1 MLSNSGDSWCLC
13 FITLFYYSLKGK
25 LSKNFTIKY
34 DFCYKFFVDK
44 LFSDKRN
51 SLFLMYWVLVYITI
65 LNECWIL
72 KCFFFICLIPFPCSF
87 LHCWVQ
93 FMRDLTVIFFSCN
106 VTIPIYIFF
115 GSYHAACRI
124 LVPQPGIEFKPWQ
137 RKHWVLT
144 PGSPGN
150 SLVPFLY

>member
-1 MLSNSGDSWCLC
+1 MIVGVFVSLPC
-13 FITLFYYSLKGK
+13 FIVVSRESFQQISL
-25 LSKNFTIKY
+25 LSMIFAIN
-34 DFCYKFFVDK
+34 FFVDK

-72 KCFFFICLIPFPCSF
+72 KCFFIYLIPFPCSF

-93 FMRDLTVIFFSCN
+93 FMRDLTVIFFLAMLLSL
-106 VTIPIYIFF
+106 FF
-115 GSYHAACRI
+115 FSFRSHHAACRI
-124 LVPQPGIEFKPWQ
+124 LVPQPGIELKPWQ
-137 RKHWVLT
+137 WKHWVLT

-150 SLVPFLY
+150 SLVPLLY